1 MSTCQPFSIMR
12 LTHEAIRA
20 GLNNLEALNSNLS
33 PATAPQ
39 LKTAFG
45 EVKRVIELHAHQ
57 EDNAFYPPLEEKRPN
72 ITHAFSEEHEAGH
85 RAFERLSRQIEN
97 LPEGGSGL
105 EEIQAS
111 MKDWIA
117 QHRAHLVHE
126 EDILM
131 KILPKAFTYVESVAV
146 VRSILEYDLNE
157 FEQFQLGWVF
167 ERLKGLQRK
176 VYLGMLKGCSPK
188 GKFPDFVA
196 KVRPSLNSEEVQAFE
211 QELPGL
217 GLDQKRGSPGQAPVI
232 SEV

>member
-20 GLNNLEALNSNLS
+20 GLNNLEELSNNLS
-33 PATAPQ
+33 PATVPT

-45 EVKRVIELHAHQ
+45 EVKRVIELHANQ

-72 ITHAFSEEHEAGH
+72 VTHAFSEEHEAEH
-85 RAFERLSRQIEN
+85 RAFERLTRQMEN
-97 LPEGGSGL
+97 LEENDADL
-105 EEIQAS
+105 TEIQLS

-131 KILPKAFTYVESVAV
+131 NILPKTFTYVESVVV
-146 VRSILEYDLNE
+146 VRSILEYDLPE

-167 ERLKGLQRK
+167 ERLKGPQRK

-188 GKFPDFVA
+188 GKFPDLAA
-196 KVRPSLNSEEVQAFE
+196 KIRPYLNSEEVHRFE
-211 QELPGL
+211 QDKLL
-217 GLDQKRGSPGQAPVI
+217 A
-232 SEV
+232 

>member
-1 MSTCQPFSIMR
+1 MR

-20 GLNNLEALNSNLS
+20 GLNKLEALNSNLS

-39 LKTAFG
+39 LKAAFG
-45 EVKRVIELHAHQ
+45 EVKRVIELHANQ

-72 ITHAFSEEHEAGH
+72 ITHAFTEEHKAEH
-85 RAFERLSRQIEN
+85 QAFEQLSRQIEN
-97 LPEGGSGL
+97 MTEEASGL
-105 EEIQAS
+105 EEIQTS

-146 VRSILEYDLNE
+146 VRGILEYDLNE

-167 ERLKGLQRK
+167 ERLKGPQRK
-176 VYLGMLKGCSPK
+176 VYLAMLKGCSPE

-196 KVRPSLNSEEVQAFE
+196 KVRPRLNPEEAQAFE
-211 QELPGL
+211 QDELL
-217 GLDQKRGSPGQAPVI
+217 A
-232 SEV
+232 

>member
-20 GLNNLEALNSNLS
+20 GLNQLEALNNELS

-39 LKTAFG
+39 LKAAFG
-45 EVKRVIELHAHQ
+45 EVKRVIELHADQ

-72 ITHAFSEEHEAGH
+72 ITHAFSEEHEAEH
-85 RAFERLSRQIEN
+85 RAFEQLSRQMEN
-97 LPEGGSGL
+97 LPEEASGL
-105 EEIQAS
+105 LEVQGS

-131 KILPKAFTYVESVAV
+131 NILPKTFTYVESVDV

-167 ERLKGLQRK
+167 KRLKGPQRK
-176 VYLGMLKGCSPK
+176 VYLGMLKGCSPE

-196 KVRPSLNSEEVQAFE
+196 KIRHSLNPEEMQTLE
-211 QELPGL
+211 QDKLL
-217 GLDQKRGSPGQAPVI
+217 A
-232 SEV
+232 